1 MARRRYQKGSLF
13 LRGKRRKVWVGRWLE
28 DERLLDDSVRRVYR
42 SAVLGSLD
50 EFPTRRLALRELER
64 RLAEVNNPAY
74 QARPACTF
82 AEFANMWGRTCLS
95 SLKPSTASIY
105 LYHLN
110 KHFIPAFGQLRL
122 RNLNAQVVQ
131 QFISSVPAKPRTL
144 RNLLMTLR
152 SLWRKAKAWGYAT
165 YDLLDGVELPKP
177 ERVERFF
184 LSVDDTKRIIGA
196 AQEPYRTLY
205 WLAGETGLRAGELCA
220 LRVEDLDPSTSLV
233 HVRRS
238 VWRGK
243 FGEPKS
249 RRGRRR
255 AAISPQLSAH
265 LQSFLSSW
273 RPNPHRLLFST
284 RNGTP
289 LDPGEV
295 VKKRLRPLLDQ
306 LGIPRCGFHAFRHGN
321 ATEMDRQN
329 VPLAVRQERLGHS
342 DPRLTLDTYT
352 HAVSEDERRF
362 AAHLGQILHPNCP
375 KLESGPEEEKPQAM
389 LVQ

>member
-1 MARRRYQKGSLF
+1 
-13 LRGKRRKVWVGRWLE
+13 
-28 DERLLDDSVRRVYR
+28 
-42 SAVLGSLD
+42 
-50 EFPTRRLALRELER
+50 
-64 RLAEVNNPAY
+64 
-74 QARPACTF
+74 
-82 AEFANMWGRTCLS
+82 
-95 SLKPSTASIY
+95 
-105 LYHLN
+105 
-110 KHFIPAFGQLRL
+110 KHFIPAFGQIPL
-122 RNLNAQVVQ
+122 RNLNAQAVQ
-131 QFISSVPAKPRTL
+131 QFVSAVPAKPRTL

-165 YDLLDGVELPKP
+165 HDLLDGVELPAP
-177 ERVERFF
+177 ERFERFF

-196 AQEPYRTLY
+196 APEPFRTLY
-205 WLAGETGLRAGELCA
+205 WLAAETGLRAGELCA
-220 LRVEDLDPSTSLV
+220 LRVEDLDLSASLV
-233 HVRRS
+233 YVRRS

-249 RRGRRR
+249 QRGRRR

-265 LQSFLSSW
+265 LQSFLSAW

-295 VKKRLRPLLDQ
+295 VKKRLHPLLSH
-306 LGIPRCGFHAFRHGN
+306 LEIPHCGFHAFRHGN

-352 HAVSEDERRF
+352 HAVSDDERRF
-362 AAHLGQILHPNCP
+362 ALYLGQVLHPNCP
-375 KLESGPEEEKPQAM
+375 KLGSAPEGEKPQAS